1 MKTKKQF
8 STQLNSIREAY
19 KEYLEDHLDYI
30 GQESIPDLCARFAEL
45 LNLVSDLYYGSVC
58 QQKTATELL
67 QSLDLNKVGGKLC
80 LPVKALQKLIY
91 EPEAYAES
99 ISYSRIKNEEE
110 QEPWI

>member
-1 MKTKKQF
+1 
-8 STQLNSIREAY
+8 
-19 KEYLEDHLDYI
+19 
-30 GQESIPDLCARFAEL
+30 
-45 LNLVSDLYYGSVC
+45 
-58 QQKTATELL
+58 
-67 QSLDLNKVGGKLC
+67 VGGKLC